1 MRKIHNESFGKR
13 QTGKWEA
20 SNQNPLPKSP
30 AEEVSEHIVVPD
42 VTTEGSLTVMAAIP
56 PYFLEHAGR
65 DLESITEA
73 ETRKYLNND
82 LSMRRFAVGKLGEH
96 NLRNKWEHRDL
107 HATFKKKG
115 VASPGLFLAQTL
127 ESDASR
133 LLTTDELT
141 NNAVK
146 ADNYQFFL
154 RNASCSTSPDVER
167 KCTEVAAGFY
177 V

>member
-13 QTGKWEA
+13 QTGKWET
-20 SNQNPLPKSP
+20 SNENPLPKSP

-73 ETRKYLNND
+73 ESRTYINND
-82 LSMRRFAVGKLGEH
+82 LSMRRFAIGKLGEH
-96 NLRNKWEHRDL
+96 NIKSRHKWEYQDFYSMLR
-107 HATFKKKG
+107 KKG
-115 VASPGLFLAQTL
+115 IASPGLFFAETL
-127 ESDASR
+127 EHDASR
-133 LLTTDELT
+133 LLTRNELT

-154 RNASCSTSPDVER
+154 RNVFLFHIS
-167 KCTEVAAGFY
+167 
-177 V
+177 

>member
-1 MRKIHNESFGKR
+1 MLNDSKYAKEQANKR
-13 QTGKWEA
+13 QESST
-20 SNQNPLPKSP
+20 NPLPKSP

-73 ETRKYLNND
+73 ESRKYLNND

-127 ESDASR
+127 EGDASR

-146 ADNYQFFL
+146 ADNYQFF
-154 RNASCSTSPDVER
+154 
-167 KCTEVAAGFY
+167 
-177 V
+177 